1 MLLRRA
7 VFIGLLAAIVL
18 LTALMTLLP
27 RPATAPQHTAPQP
40 APQQTVPA
48 PPQTPPVCT
57 YSYKVEFCDE
67 AGCTLSLTVE
77 AEKTVEV
84 KIDGYAWKVARGTR
98 QVYTPWNSTLRVESP
113 CFSLEY
119 TPQLYYTASARVL
132 EYDVETG
139 RKRVEVTLEL
149 SQPYRGEVVI
159 GNQRLYA
166 YGKRASATVET
177 YDDSVPV
184 KIGPFT
190 AAVSIPKPMLTLNV
204 TAYSTCDRYVYVV
217 SYSLENAE
225 AARWRYYTLQ
235 RRGQL
240 EFTAAERLDQLCLG
254 RHCALVAWEQPRVEV
269 EILARYYINY
279 FPLVIVR
286 VKNGPTCWEGV
297 VNFTAPTKLFDDQLG
312 ARCYI
317 TALGQVCLPSDD
329 VFMDV
334 LRNAGGNYRDV
345 PFRLTLRP
353 HESYTFAYVPLG
365 IMLRIG
371 NTTVA
376 VSTQTP
382 ELSLTNVN
390 CVVKRPAEELSL
402 DRLTSR
408 YVYTSVSPTEA
419 YVAAEYV
426 CNATLTIKSRGYVVV
441 NPLVAVRG
449 GDLAFYYMPR
459 VAASYDVI
467 VPISLSFPL
476 ELATYKDYTGLFQRL
491 GYNCTAVERIE
502 ELPQWLRIKRVTYYC
517 RYTDR
522 VEVTL
527 VPFTPYVQ

>member
-18 LTALMTLLP
+18 LTVLMVLLSRSP
-27 RPATAPQHTAPQP
+27 APQHTAPQP

-98 QVYTPWNSTLRVESP
+98 QVQVPWNSTLRVESP

-139 RKRVEVTLEL
+139 QKRVEVTLEFSL
-149 SQPYRGEVVI
+149 PYRGDVVV
-159 GNQRLYA
+159 GGQRLYA
-166 YGKRASATVET
+166 YGKRLRAIVTT
-177 YDDSVPV
+177 YDGVPV
-184 KIGPFT
+184 KIGPF
-190 AAVSIPKPMLTLNV
+190 ASVLPMPEPQLSLNV

-217 SYSLENAE
+217 RYNLTNAE
-225 AARWRYYTLQ
+225 SARWRYYTL

-240 EFTAAERLDQLCLG
+240 EITSAEKLDKLCLG
-254 RHCALVAWEQPRVEV
+254 PHCALVAWEQPRVEV
-269 EILARYYINY
+269 EILARYYIYY
-279 FPLVIVR
+279 FPLIVMR
-286 VKNGPTCWEGV
+286 IKNGPTCWEGV

-312 ARCYI
+312 ARCYN

-365 IMLRIG
+365 IVLRIG

-382 ELSLTNVN
+382 ELSFTNVN

-402 DRLTSR
+402 DRLTPR

-491 GYNCTAVERIE
+491 NYNCTAVERIE
-502 ELPQWLRIKRVTYYC
+502 ELPQWLRMKRVTHYC
-517 RYTDR
+517 RYTGR
-522 VEVTL
+522 VEIAL
-527 VPFTPYVQ
+527 VPFTPYVR